1 MPGFWDASAIVPV
14 CVPAQDSERGR
25 QLLLEHPP
33 VVWWGT
39 AVEVYSAIVRLH
51 RGQHLTEAQREA
63 SRQRLAMLRGTWRE
77 IQPTER
83 VRDLAERRLE
93 RYELRAADALQ
104 LAAALVWCRERPRGR
119 SFLCR
124 DLRLKEAARGEG
136 FDVVAF

>member
-1 MPGFWDASAIVPV
+1 
-14 CVPAQDSERGR
+14 
-25 QLLLEHPP
+25 
-33 VVWWGT
+33 
-39 AVEVYSAIVRLH
+39 
-51 RGQHLTEAQREA
+51 
-63 SRQRLAMLRGTWRE
+63 MLRGTWRE

-124 DLRLKEAARGEG
+124 DLRLNEAARGEG
-136 FDVVAF
+136 FSIVDF